1 MVHRQQCRGLLS
13 FPAAVAAP
21 TRLDGVELRGLRLE
35 DGRHLY
41 AGRRSSRGRRDVR
54 DPPVGD
60 ERRLHRDGR
69 RDDQRRELHH
79 SGSDHPHEVGDDPE
93 HADSGRLDP
102 GLVRALERPQHE
114 PLRGRSLGGEQRL
127 SDDLREQHEHPD
139 RNAARQRISDFN
151 VALASVCAE
160 FAPCTWDGGATHD
173 LRFET
178 TDLAFDFFHL
188 SVPGQAKLAQA
199 TWDAGPF
206 SQPPANQSPPTISG
220 TAQVGQTLSAS
231 TGTWSGSPTSFAYQ
245 WRRCDSGGTGC
256 ADLPGAGAS
265 TYVPVGGDV
274 GSTLR
279 VRVTATND
287 AGSSSA
293 ESAPSAV
300 VTDAPGGGVPPG
312 FASVVTDSG
321 CGGCSVTAITDGL
334 QATIAGAA
342 DSSDTAYGVQELGG
356 AGGLTGR
363 VFVRTLLSLAQ
374 GQTLSGEPL
383 RPADPQRLGAARVR
397 ALPRL
402 RSQPAPVEPGRRPAR
417 ELDQPLH
424 RDRPA
429 QRRQLPIGSRSPRS
443 STAP

>member
-1 MVHRQQCRGLLS
+1 MIVR
-13 FPAAVAAP
+13 V
-21 TRLDGVELRGLRLE
+21 DGVDRITLTGLSGGTSGNQRFLRAGIDHY
-35 DGRHLY
+35 DGSSGQPVTVRHTHVATSQTTWL
-41 AGRRSSRGRRDVR
+41 G
-54 DPPVGD
+54 PP
-60 ERRLHRDGR
+60 
-69 RDDQRRELHH
+69 
-79 SGSDHPHEVGDDPE
+79 
-93 HADSGRLDP
+93 
-102 GLVRALERPQHE
+102 
-114 PLRGRSLGGEQRL
+114 GG
-127 SDDLREQHEHPD
+127 
-139 RNAARQRISDFN
+139 
-151 VALASVCAE
+151 
-160 FAPCTWDGGATHD
+160 
-173 LRFET
+173 
-178 TDLAFDFFHL
+178 
-188 SVPGQAKLAQA
+188 
-199 TWDAGPF
+199 GPP
-206 SQPPANQSPPTISG
+206 SPPANQSPPTISG

-363 VFVRTLLSLAQ
+363 VFVRYPPLARP
-374 GQTLSGEPL
+374 GPDAEREPR

-397 ALPRL
+397 ALSRL
-402 RSQPAPVEPGRRPAR
+402 RSQPAPVEPCRRPAR
-417 ELDQPLH
+417 DARSSSPPGSSCPTTAAP
-424 RDRPA
+424 RS
-429 QRRQLPIGSRSPRS
+429 GSRSPRS
-443 STAP
+443 STTP